1 MQVIG
6 EKAEEFNKRYGAK
19 MTMEQLLEDDDSGI
33 AGKKKRLAFLDM
45 LLCATADGQKL
56 SHADIR
62 EEVDTFM
69 FEVSYTVKPVLNCHS
84 RIDKTKAL
92 MANGS
97 LMKVISTAECSLWSI
112 LQYF

>member
-33 AGKKKRLAFLDM
+33 VGKKKRLAFLDM
-45 LLCATADGQKL
+45 LLCATADRQKL

-69 FEVSYTVKPVLNCHS
+69 FEVSYTVKPVLNGHS

-92 MANGS
+92 WQMVA
-97 LMKVISTAECSLWSI
+97 
-112 LQYF
+112 

>member
-1 MQVIG
+1 MIG

-33 AGKKKRLAFLDM
+33 VGKKKRLAFLDM

-69 FEVSYTVKPVLNCHS
+69 FEVSYILEDYKLTPLDMYNGLSQVYCIKPEG
-84 RIDKTKAL
+84 RIH
-92 MANGS
+92 
-97 LMKVISTAECSLWSI
+97 
-112 LQYF
+112 